1 MAKRL
6 TQKQIGKV
14 VALHTEGK
22 SNREIAR
29 IYGVNASTIGRVLDR
44 QGVETQQNAT
54 QKKEEL
60 ERSMG
65 EFLESRSHAAQDI
78 IDLSLQVLSDP
89 EKLKKA
95 TVNQIATMMGIV
107 IDKFTSADRK
117 DTAESLAKVKEILSG
132 VKDGLD
138 DKAT

>member
-60 ERSMG
+60 EQSME
-65 EFLESRSHAAQDI
+65 EFLESRAHAAQDI
-78 IDLSLQVLSDP
+78 IKLSLQALSDP

-107 IDKFTSADRK
+107 IDKFRSPDGKRSE
-117 DTAESLAKVKEILSG
+117 ESLEKVKEILNG
-132 VKDGLD
+132 VEDGFNS
-138 DKAT
+138 KTT